1 VLSRAVMAIA
11 GMDETMMIEH
21 DPLIVAVEISP
32 DATFVRCRG
41 RLTTTASSRLQ
52 HEVKPLIRRS
62 ARIIIDLTDVSFMDS
77 MGLGT
82 IASLYVSARTT
93 GCRFQLINLS
103 PRVRELFSVT
113 HLLSLFEACGETNI
127 PIP

>member
-1 VLSRAVMAIA
+1 
-11 GMDETMMIEH
+11 MMIEH
-21 DPLIVAVEISP
+21 DPLIVAIEVSP
-32 DATFVRCRG
+32 DATLVRCRG
-41 RLTTTASSRLQ
+41 RLTTTVSSQLQ

-82 IASLYVSARTT
+82 IASLYVSARTA
-93 GCRFQLINLS
+93 GCQFQLINLS
-103 PRVRELFSVT
+103 PRVRELFSVA